1 MPDNPAAIIAKGE
14 KALNF
19 LVGQVLKREPRANPH
34 VVRALIL
41 ERLDIVSTS

>member
-1 MPDNPAAIIAKGE
+1 VSAPD

-19 LVGQVLKREPRANPH
+19 LIGAVMRETQGRANPH

-41 ERLDIVSTS
+41 ERVFPDAPAPEVST